1 MNIIGIVGKSGSGKS
16 TLAEMLSNVLDGTHI
31 DFDNVSHQVLKT
43 EEYKKFIKDN
53 FGESVFDG
61 EEIDRKKLG
70 NIVFSDARKLE
81 LINKK
86 SETIM
91 ETIIDE
97 TLAKSPAQ
105 YVIIDYALLPKM
117 KYFKMCNFKILVT
130 ANLDIR
136 FKRTTLRD
144 KISKKYFDI
153 RDASIDEFNAKDFDF
168 IVKNDGL
175 KADLNTKMLE
185 IAKKI
190 KQMENTNA

>member
-1 MNIIGIVGKSGSGKS
+1 MKIIGVVGKSGSGKS
-16 TLAEMLSNVLDGTHI
+16 TLAEMLSNVLNGTHI

-70 NIVFSDARKLE
+70 NIVFSNARKLE

-91 ETIIDE
+91 EKIIDKALE
-97 TLAKSPAQ
+97 KSPAP
-105 YVIIDYALLPKM
+105 YVVFDYALLPKM

-130 ANLDIR
+130 ADLETR
-136 FKRTTLRD
+136 FNRTTLRD
-144 KISKKYFDI
+144 KISKEYFDI

-168 IVKNDGL
+168 VVKNDGL